1 MLKFSLVFFAL
12 FSCYY
17 CSQLYTVE
25 YQFQIYDSEFDG
37 GRDAGVDFY
46 FSSWSNVAGVNYQTF
61 NQTETYRSTAIVTLS
76 DCGSGDILRKRDYI
90 YGDISGTTVGLKSAG
105 SLTESQA
112 LNENFSPAPEYE
124 NSSDYFIE
132 YDVHPCES
140 DWAAN
145 CRIYLTSSPD
155 ISTCSDVYAFFPDA
169 VDNSN
174 VIIQA
179 NTEGSVEY
187 AIYRSGAYLDGS
199 IDLVIT
205 ITYPSLQDAIDDTNG
220 NVGEFSYT
228 FFGTPEISSDS
239 MNELDYIEEQLLSV
253 IGSSGDYPCD
263 SNSNQSSN
271 QSTANESSGAS
282 IISISFAILVL
293 CAILF

>member
-1 MLKFSLVFFAL
+1 M
-12 FSCYY
+12 
-17 CSQLYTVE
+17 
-25 YQFQIYDSEFDG
+25 G
-37 GRDAGVDFY
+37 
-46 FSSWSNVAGVNYQTF
+46 
-61 NQTETYRSTAIVTLS
+61 
-76 DCGSGDILRKRDYI
+76 GSGDILRKRDYI

-132 YDVHPCES
+132 YDVHACES

-155 ISTCSDVYAFFPDA
+155 FSTCSDVYAFFPDA

-205 ITYPSLQDAIDDTNG
+205 LAYPSLQDAIDDTNRG
-220 NVGEFSYT
+220 SGEFSYT
-228 FFGTPEISSDS
+228 FFGTPEISSES
-239 MNELDYIEEQLLSV
+239 MNELDYIGEELLSV

-263 SNSNQSSN
+263 SNSNQSTNRSSN
-271 QSTANESSGAS
+271 TSNSSNSSNSSDDSSAS
-282 IISISFAILVL
+282 NLMVSLIIMFICFFVLIKSIPMK
-293 CAILF
+293 